1 MIAIEHLKSEA
12 LIITMSDVLHGASN
26 HWQLDWPF
34 NNLPPVHICS
44 SFNLAEMTWLLS
56 GIWVVGMQ
64 DRSIALAL
72 GKASQA
78 KILTC
83 GTEHHP
89 LVMCVMYL
97 TFGFFT

>member
-1 MIAIEHLKSEA
+1 MISIEHLKSEA

-26 HWQLDWPF
+26 HLQLDWLF
-34 NNLPPVHICS
+34 NNLTICHLYICS
-44 SFNLAEMTWLLS
+44 SFNLAEITWLLP

-89 LVMCVMYL
+89 LVMCVMY
-97 TFGFFT
+97 